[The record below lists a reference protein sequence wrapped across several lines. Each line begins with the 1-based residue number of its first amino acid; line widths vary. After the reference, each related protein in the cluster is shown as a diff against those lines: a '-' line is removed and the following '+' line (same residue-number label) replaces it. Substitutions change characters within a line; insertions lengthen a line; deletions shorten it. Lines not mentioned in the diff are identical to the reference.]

1 MGKALHAAARSS
13 PSVVDYDI
21 HGLVGI
27 RLIDPS
33 PRDVLG
39 VSAQI
44 GPDRALTREPD
55 FTIRFIDEVRPSGPV
70 KWIEPHEIG
79 FTDEGFFLF
88 TANSRAGPV
97 ARLSLDASTRGW
109 EMQCRSGLRAVP
121 LLLPLVDLIM
131 WTKGVF
137 AVHASA
143 FTYKGTGVLVAG
155 WARSGKTTS
164 LLAFMARGASYIG
177 DDRVYLRVGENDL
190 YGLAQPIAL
199 RAWHLRELPR
209 YARIVGWRGRSRLRM
224 FAALDL
230 VASKAAAADRVDG
243 VRDLARRVAAVAAD
257 ASVSV
262 PPHRLFG
269 ECSLEGRLD
278 KAFLAIA
285 YDRPDV
291 RVEPLDPGRFAQR
304 LMFSLRAERL
314 RIWSFCLAFR
324 FAFPDQLGSFIEAA
338 GNTEEETLA
347 SALELSETYALY
359 HPFPVP
365 VEAVHDAIAPIV
377 G

>member
-1 MGKALHAAARSS
+1 LTAARSS
-13 PSVVDYDI
+13 SSVVDHDI

-33 PRDVLG
+33 PRDASA

-44 GPDRALTREPD
+44 GPPRAFTREPD
-55 FTIRFIDEVRPSGPV
+55 FTIRFIDDVRPGGTV
-70 KWIEPHEIG
+70 EWIEPHEIG

-88 TANSRAGPV
+88 AAHSGAGPV
-97 ARLSLDASTRGW
+97 ARLNPDESTRRW

-131 WTKGVF
+131 WAKGVF

-164 LLAFMARGASYIG
+164 LLAFMVRGASYIG
-177 DDRVYLRVGENDL
+177 DDRVYLRAGGNDL

-199 RAWHLRELPR
+199 RAWHLREFPR
-209 YARIVGWRGRSRLRM
+209 YAGVVGWRGRSRLRM
-224 FAALDL
+224 FAAVDR
-230 VASKAAAADRVDG
+230 VASVAAAADRVG
-243 VRDLARRVAAVAAD
+243 GARDLARRVAGVADD

-262 PPHRLFG
+262 PPQQLFG
-269 ECSLEGRLD
+269 ECPMEGRLD

-285 YDRPDV
+285 HDRPDV
-291 RVEPLDPGRFAQR
+291 RVEPVDPGRFAQR

-314 RIWSFCLAFR
+314 RIWSFLLAFR
-324 FAFPDQLGSFIEAA
+324 FAFPDQLPSFVEDAQ
-338 GNTEEETLA
+338 NTEEERLA
-347 SALELSETYALY
+347 GALEQSETYALY
-359 HPFPVP
+359 HPFPAP
-365 VEAVHDAIAPIV
+365 VEAMHDAMAPVV

>member
-1 MGKALHAAARSS
+1 MGKARHAAARSS

-27 RLIDPS
+27 RLVDPS
-33 PRDVLG
+33 PRDVAG

-70 KWIEPHEIG
+70 RWIEPHEVG

-88 TANSRAGPV
+88 AANSGAGAV
-97 ARLSLDASTRGW
+97 ARLCLDAHTRGW

-121 LLLPLVDLIM
+121 LLLSVVDMIM

-137 AVHASA
+137 ALHASA
-143 FTYKGTGVLVAG
+143 FTFKGTGVLVAG
-155 WARSGKTTS
+155 WAHSGKTTS
-164 LLAFMARGASYIG
+164 LLTFMARGASYIG
-177 DDRVYLRVGENDL
+177 DDRVYLSVGENEL
-190 YGLAQPIAL
+190 FGLTQPIDL

-209 YARIVGWRGRSRLRM
+209 YERIVGWRGRSRLRM
-224 FAALDL
+224 FAGLDR
-230 VASKAAAADRVDG
+230 VASMASAGDSVGGARA
-243 VRDLARRVAAVAAD
+243 LARRVAAVAAD

-262 PPHRLFG
+262 PPQRLFG
-269 ECSLEGRLD
+269 ECSMEGRLD

-285 YDRPDV
+285 HDEPDV
-291 RVEPLDPGRFAQR
+291 RVEPIDPSRFAQR

-314 RIWSFCLAFR
+314 RIWSFYLAFR
-324 FAFPDQLGSFIEAA
+324 FAFPDQLPFIEAA
-338 GNTEEETLA
+338 DNTEEETLA
-347 SALELSETYALY
+347 AAFELSETYALY
-359 HPFPVP
+359 HPFPAP
-365 VEAVHDAIAPIV
+365 AEALHEAMAPIV